1 MMRVWLV
8 GVSMMIGSALSAGDW
23 PSFRGNPP
31 QTGTAE
37 VDPKLPDTL
46 ALRWQFATGDAIENG
61 AAIVGGV
68 VYVGSLDEHLYAIS
82 LADGQLKWKQKLG
95 PIKAVPT
102 IHANTLFIGDIDG
115 KIYALDPATG
125 KTRWTFE
132 TEGEITSG
140 SSISGDTILFA
151 SQDQTLYCLGQAD
164 GKLRWKFTTEG
175 PVYGAPAV
183 AKGRTFVAGCD
194 SNLRII
200 DLKDGKE
207 VGAVD
212 LGGQTANSV
221 AVIDRYLYLGTMA
234 NQVLGIDWQEAKVVW
249 RYEAPRRRQAYFA
262 SPAVT
267 DKLVVIG
274 GRDRKITALDR
285 RSGKEVWVYETGNR
299 VDGSPVIAGSRVYAA
314 SMDKKL
320 YVLELATGKLVQ
332 AIPLDSPSICSP
344 AVADGALVIGTNRGT
359 VYCFGKAN

>member
-68 VYVGSLDEHLYAIS
+68 VYVGSLDEHLYAIN

-125 KTRWTFE
+125 KTRWTLSL
-132 TEGEITSG
+132 IH
-140 SSISGDTILFA
+140 I
-151 SQDQTLYCLGQAD
+151 
-164 GKLRWKFTTEG
+164 
-175 PVYGAPAV
+175 
-183 AKGRTFVAGCD
+183 
-194 SNLRII
+194 
-200 DLKDGKE
+200 
-207 VGAVD
+207 
-212 LGGQTANSV
+212 
-221 AVIDRYLYLGTMA
+221 
-234 NQVLGIDWQEAKVVW
+234 
-249 RYEAPRRRQAYFA
+249 
-262 SPAVT
+262 
-267 DKLVVIG
+267 
-274 GRDRKITALDR
+274 
-285 RSGKEVWVYETGNR
+285 
-299 VDGSPVIAGSRVYAA
+299 
-314 SMDKKL
+314 
-320 YVLELATGKLVQ
+320 
-332 AIPLDSPSICSP
+332 
-344 AVADGALVIGTNRGT
+344 
-359 VYCFGKAN
+359 